1 MKILVDENIPAAQA
15 CFGQLGEVVRMPG
28 RHLAAA
34 DVRDADALIV
44 RSITRVTPA
53 LLSGSKVRFVGTATI
68 GVDHIDLDYLRSSGI
83 AFASAPGCNAQS
95 VAEYVMTALLELEA
109 SRGLNLRAK
118 SVGIFGLGNVGSRLK
133 TLCEAFGLQV
143 LACDPPLQAQ
153 GVGGLVSADEVWQAD
168 IVSFHVPLL
177 KGGFHPT
184 YHLAN
189 EQRLRTLKPDAV
201 LINTAR
207 GDVVDNCAL
216 SRVLQ
221 DRPDLSVVLD
231 VWENEPLIDV
241 DLACQVNIA
250 TPHIAGY
257 SHDGKVR
264 GTWMIYRA
272 LCEFLQL
279 PVTVSEAELI
289 PASLQRVLDL
299 QAMPNP
305 AALTA
310 RDLVRQ
316 TYPILEDDQALRA
329 SLLQGPEQRALA
341 FDGLRKHYPVRR
353 EFASV
358 LLQGLE
364 QVSQLQ
370 SGDEGARLRALGF
383 RLG

>member
-1 MKILVDENIPAAQA
+1 MKILVDENIPAAQE
-15 CFGQLGEVVRMPG
+15 CFGHLGEVVRVPG

-68 GVDHIDLDYLRSSGI
+68 GVDHIDLDYLHSTGI

-95 VAEYVMTALLELEA
+95 VVEYVMTALLELEA
-109 SRGLNLRAK
+109 RRGLDLRAK
-118 SVGIFGLGNVGSRLK
+118 SVGIFGLGNVGLRLK
-133 TLCEAFGLQV
+133 TRCEAFGLQV

-153 GVGGLVSADEVWQAD
+153 GVAGLVSADEVWQAD
-168 IVSFHVPLL
+168 IISFHVPLL
-177 KGGFHPT
+177 KGGSHPT
-184 YHLAN
+184 FHLGN
-189 EQRLRTLKPDAV
+189 EARLRALKPDAV

-207 GDVVDNCAL
+207 GDVVDNRAL
-216 SRVLQ
+216 SRVLL

-241 DLACQVNIA
+241 ELAGQVDIA

-272 LCEFLQL
+272 LCEFLQQ
-279 PVTVSEAELI
+279 PVTVAEAELI
-289 PASLQRVLDL
+289 PASQRCVLDL
-299 QAMPNP
+299 QQMPNP
-305 AALTA
+305 ATMTALEWA
-310 RDLVRQ
+310 RQV
-316 TYPILEDDQALRA
+316 YPILDDDQALRA
-329 SLLQGPEQRALA
+329 SLPQDAEQRAQA
-341 FDGLRKHYPVRR
+341 FDGLRKHYRVRR

-358 LLQGLE
+358 LWQGRE
-364 QVSQLQ
+364 QLNQLR
-370 SGDEGARLRALGF
+370 SGDVVARLRALGF

>member
-1 MKILVDENIPAAQA
+1 MKILVDENIPAAQE
-15 CFGQLGEVVRMPG
+15 CFGHLGEVVRMPG

-34 DVRDADALIV
+34 DVRDADALVV
-44 RSITRVTPA
+44 RSITRVTPG

-109 SRGLNLRAK
+109 SRGLDLRAK

-133 TLCEAFGLQV
+133 NLCEAFGLQV

-153 GVGGLVSADEVWQAD
+153 GVAGLVPAEEVWQAD

-177 KGGFHPT
+177 KEGPHPT
-184 YHLAN
+184 HHLGN
-189 EQRLRTLKPDAV
+189 EQRLRALKPGAV

-207 GDVVDNCAL
+207 GDVVDNRAL
-216 SRVLQ
+216 SRVLR
-221 DRPDLSVVLD
+221 DRPDLAVVLD
-231 VWENEPLIDV
+231 VWEREPQIDV
-241 DLACQVNIA
+241 ELAGQVSIA

-264 GTWMIYRA
+264 GTWMIYQA
-272 LCEFLQL
+272 LCEFLQQ
-279 PVTVSEAELI
+279 PAIVCEADLI
-289 PASLQRVLDL
+289 PPSLRCLLDL
-299 QAMPNP
+299 SSLSNP
-305 AALTA
+305 AAITV

-316 TYPILEDDQALRA
+316 VYPILADDRALRD
-329 SLLQGPEQRALA
+329 SLLQEPAQRAQS

-358 LLQGLE
+358 LLQGLA
-364 QVSQLQ
+364 QAKQLQ
-370 SGDEGARLRALGF
+370 TGDEGVRLWALGF
-383 RLG
+383 RRG